1 MEKYKKGDIV
11 KGTITGIEKYGA
23 FIKIDEEYSGLI
35 HISEISEF
43 FVKDINDYVTLGETI
58 KVQIIEID
66 EKNKQLKLSI
76 KNIDYRIN
84 KKKKVKI
91 KETKSGFST
100 LKLLLNDWI
109 ESKEKEILEK
119 NKKN

>member
-91 KETKSGFST
+91 KETKSGFTT

>member
-76 KNIDYRIN
+76 KNIDYRNN

>member
-66 EKNKQLKLSI
+66 EKNKQLKISI
-76 KNIDYRIN
+76 KNIN
-84 KKKKVKI
+84 
-91 KETKSGFST
+91 
-100 LKLLLNDWI
+100 
-109 ESKEKEILEK
+109 
-119 NKKN
+119 